1 MSTGLKIALG
11 LLVIAGLFGVI
22 GVSSVIGINNDLV
35 TQETG
40 LKAQYKQNQNNY
52 DNYIKKL
59 QEVAQVPTM
68 YTDDLKKVY
77 TAAIAGRYG
86 ANGSQATFQFIKEHN
101 PNVDATVYTKIQQ
114 IIEAGRNSFEADQ
127 KTLLDK
133 KRVYEI
139 SLQQFPDNFVARLLG
154 FPKVDLAQYDIV
166 TSDAT
171 DKAFNTKKSA
181 PIQLRPNDSMQPDTN
196 NSN

>member
-1 MSTGLKIALG
+1 MSTGTKVSLG
-11 LLVIAGLFGVI
+11 LLAVFALFAIV
-22 GVSSVIGINNDLV
+22 GVSSFVGINNDLI
-35 TQETG
+35 TQENG

-59 QEVAQVPTM
+59 QEVAQVPAM
-68 YTDDLKKVY
+68 YADDLKKVY
-77 TAAIAGRYG
+77 QAAIAGRYG

-101 PNVDATVYTKIQQ
+101 PNFDSSLYAKIQQ

-154 FPKVDLAQYDIV
+154 FPKIDLTQYDII
-166 TSDAT
+166 TSDET
-171 DKAFNTKKSA
+171 ERAFSTKKSA
-181 PIQLRPNDSMQPDTN
+181 PINLRSDSMN
-196 NSN
+196 KE